1 MVLFRDYYRGENLS
15 VFPPTGAIARLMTKV
30 LLYLFLAAS
39 FYALCPYEYHDIVMP
54 GGTLFSI
61 FLLYL
66 FSETFGVLTKQLLF
80 LPSLVGM
87 IFAGIFVSNLT
98 FFKYH
103 VDHHT
108 SSSLRNIAFI
118 ALLVRAGLELDTES
132 LLKMKRV
139 CILLSFVPGVMAES
153 PVVAITAKLFLG
165 LPWGWAFMIG
175 FIMAAVSPAIVV
187 ACILKLQDKG
197 YGTEKGIPTL
207 VIASSSVDDIVAIC
221 CFSVAMTV
229 TFATGS
235 VAWVVSKAPIEF
247 VAGAT
252 PGALLGMLFWFLP
265 SSSDNHKVYLRYSL
279 LFLGSISAFFG
290 AEHLKAHGAGALF
303 VITVGFV
310 ASRRW
315 NKGTPFSKTSHDD
328 SSLSGHSCAN
338 DVEDVEKVFAI
349 SWRYLAPLLFGLIG
363 AELKLKDLDWGVIGL
378 ALVIVTLG
386 VLARLG
392 AAYICCFGVGLTW
405 KEKLFVAISS
415 IPKATVQAAIG
426 SVPLDYVRQLS
437 DSEREDGYEEWAR
450 KILAIAVVSV
460 ILTAPL
466 GAVLTKVSGRHLLDR
481 NTKSKSGIVLK
492 DSPED
497 EKDQDEELGMSNG
510 SRPKKG
516 SVHEERGQK
525 IMEKF
530 SEDNHVEV

>member
-1 MVLFRDYYRGENLS
+1 MK
-15 VFPPTGAIARLMTKV
+15 I
-30 LLYLFLAAS
+30 
-39 FYALCPYEYHDIVMP
+39 
-54 GGTLFSI
+54 
-61 FLLYL
+61 
-66 FSETFGVLTKQLLF
+66 TFV
-80 LPSLVGM
+80 SL
-87 IFAGIFVSNLT
+87 GIFVSNLPI
-98 FFKYH
+98 FHYH

-139 CILLSFVPGVMAES
+139 CILLSFVPGVCAES
-153 PVVAITAKLFLG
+153 PVVAITAKLLLG

-221 CFSVAMTV
+221 CFSVAMTI

-235 VAWVVSKAPIEF
+235 VYWVISKAPIEF

-252 PGALLGMLFWFLP
+252 PGALLGVLLWFLP
-265 SSSDNHKVYLRYSL
+265 SSADNHKVYLRYSL
-279 LFLGSISAFFG
+279 LFLGSICAFFG

-315 NKGTPFSKTSHDD
+315 NKGTPFTSSD
-328 SSLSGHSCAN
+328 SSTVHSCSH
-338 DVEDVEKVFAI
+338 DVEDVEKAFAI

-363 AELKLKDLDWGVIGL
+363 AELKLGDLNWSVIGL
-378 ALVIVTLG
+378 ALVVVTLG
-386 VLARLG
+386 VFARLG
-392 AAYICCFGVGLTW
+392 AAYICCFGVGLNW
-405 KEKLFVAISS
+405 KEKLFVSISS

-426 SVPLDYVRQLS
+426 SVPLDYVRSLS
-437 DSEREDGYEEWAR
+437 AEEKEPGFEEWAR

-466 GAVLTKVSGRHLLDR
+466 GAVLTKISGRHLLEQ
-481 NTKSKSGIVLK
+481 NLKPKSGIVLNDSGDNDK
-492 DSPED
+492 DEDD
-497 EKDQDEELGMSNG
+497 EKDIGMPNG
-510 SRPKKG
+510 KRREKTG